1 MAAMRLPIGHCSTR
15 SSIPQPVHRGCR
27 STTVAALA
35 SASRSTP
42 AWSSSPMAPK
52 IPSAASSAFSPAIPV
67 PAFFATPML
76 VILARSSSL
85 LLTTSI
91 SPCSRCGEI
100 DVVAGIGDAGRL
112 GRFKAV
118 RGSPTPV
125 QRARD
130 RHGYFCGTLRIGLLI
145 HRNRMQKLIECVPN
159 FSEGRDQNVIRQ
171 ITDAVKSTDGVS
183 LLDIDPGASTNRTV
197 VTFVGSPDAAVEA
210 AFRAIK
216 KAAELIDMRK
226 HKGAH
231 PRMGA
236 TDVCPFIPVSNVS
249 WDEAVECARKLG
261 KRVSEELKI
270 PVYLYEKAAK
280 DNARSNLA
288 VIRAGE
294 YEGFFE
300 KIKQPEWKP
309 DFGPAVFNKNSGAT
323 VIGVRDFL
331 VAYNANLNT
340 KSVRRANSVA
350 FDVREQGRVKTED
363 GTPSGKPVLGLNGEP
378 VRIPGILKHVKAIG
392 WFVKEYG
399 IAQVSMNLT
408 NIEETPLHVAFDACV
423 QAAAERGLRVTGSE
437 IVGMV
442 PKKSLVDAGRY
453 FLRKQ
458 RCSEGASEEELMDI
472 AIRSMGLGELKPFDP
487 IEKVIELK
495 IQSTESKK
503 SLVKMNM
510 REFCNETLSD
520 SPAPGGGSVAAL
532 MGALGA
538 SLGGMVANLSAG
550 KRGWDDKLEYF
561 SDWAVK
567 AQQLKDELLSLVDED
582 TAAFNKVIDSFALPK
597 ASAEE
602 KTARS
607 AAIEAATK
615 YAAEVPVKVMET
627 ASRSYALLAEMAER
641 GNPASVSD
649 VGVGALAIRACIDGA
664 ALNVRI
670 NLANLKDEK
679 FKSDLQKKVRKLQA
693 DSESA
698 FKKIDQIVQSK
709 LT

>member
-1 MAAMRLPIGHCSTR
+1 
-15 SSIPQPVHRGCR
+15 
-27 STTVAALA
+27 
-35 SASRSTP
+35 
-42 AWSSSPMAPK
+42 
-52 IPSAASSAFSPAIPV
+52 
-67 PAFFATPML
+67 
-76 VILARSSSL
+76 
-85 LLTTSI
+85 
-91 SPCSRCGEI
+91 
-100 DVVAGIGDAGRL
+100 
-112 GRFKAV
+112 
-118 RGSPTPV
+118 
-125 QRARD
+125 
-130 RHGYFCGTLRIGLLI
+130 
-145 HRNRMQKLIECVPN
+145 MQKLIECVPN

-171 ITDAVKSTDGVS
+171 ITDAVESVDGVS
-183 LLDIDPGASTNRTV
+183 LLDVDPGASTNRTV
-197 VTFVGSPDAAVEA
+197 VTFVGSPDAAAEA

-216 KAAELIDMRK
+216 KAAELIEMRK

-249 WDEAVECARKLG
+249 WEEAIACANRLA
-261 KRVSEELKI
+261 KRVGDELKI

-280 DNARSNLA
+280 NESRSNLS

-300 KIKQPEWKP
+300 KIRQPEWKP
-309 DFGPAVFNKNSGAT
+309 DFGPDIFNEKSGAT

-340 KSVRRANSVA
+340 RSVRRATSVA
-350 FDVREQGRVKTED
+350 FDVRDQGRVKTED
-363 GTPSGKPVLGLNGEP
+363 GTPSGTPVLDGNGEP
-378 VRIPGILKHVKAIG
+378 VRIPGMLKHVKAIG

-408 NIEETPLHVAFDACV
+408 NIEETPLHAAFDACCES
-423 QAAAERGLRVTGSE
+423 ATKRGLRVTGSE

-458 RCSEGASEEELMDI
+458 KWSEGVSDEESIDI
-472 AIRSMGLGELKPFDP
+472 AIRSMGLSELKPFDP
-487 IEKVIELK
+487 KEKVIEFK
-495 IQSTESKK
+495 IESAEPKN
-503 SLVKMNM
+503 SLAKMNL

-582 TAAFNKVIDSFALPK
+582 TAAFNKVMDAFALPK
-597 ASAEE
+597 KAAEE
-602 KTARS
+602 KAARA
-607 AAIEAATK
+607 AAIEQTTK
-615 YAAEVPVKVMET
+615 YAAEVPLKVMET
-627 ASRSYALLAEMAER
+627 ASKSYDLLAEMAER

-649 VGVGALAIRACIDGA
+649 VGVGALATRACIEGA

-670 NLANLKDEK
+670 NLAQLKDEK
-679 FKSDLQKKVRKLQA
+679 FKGVLEEKVRSVCAHSVAKFKEISQA
-693 DSESA
+693 VE
-698 FKKIDQIVQSK
+698 SK
-709 LT
+709 LGKS

>member
-1 MAAMRLPIGHCSTR
+1 
-15 SSIPQPVHRGCR
+15 
-27 STTVAALA
+27 
-35 SASRSTP
+35 
-42 AWSSSPMAPK
+42 
-52 IPSAASSAFSPAIPV
+52 
-67 PAFFATPML
+67 
-76 VILARSSSL
+76 
-85 LLTTSI
+85 
-91 SPCSRCGEI
+91 
-100 DVVAGIGDAGRL
+100 
-112 GRFKAV
+112 
-118 RGSPTPV
+118 
-125 QRARD
+125 
-130 RHGYFCGTLRIGLLI
+130 
-145 HRNRMQKLIECVPN
+145 MQKLIECVPN

-171 ITDAVKSTDGVS
+171 ITDAIESVDGVS
-183 LLDIDPGASTNRTV
+183 LLDVDPGASTNRTV

-236 TDVCPFIPVSNVS
+236 TDVCPFIPVSSVS
-249 WDEAVECARKLG
+249 WEEAIACANRLG
-261 KRVSEELKI
+261 KRVGDELKI
-270 PVYLYEKAAK
+270 PVYLYERAAK
-280 DNARSNLA
+280 NKSRSNLS

-300 KIKQPEWKP
+300 KIRQPEWKP
-309 DFGPAVFNKNSGAT
+309 DFGPDVFNEKSGAT

-331 VAYNANLNT
+331 VAYNVNLNT

-350 FDVREQGRVKTED
+350 FDVREQGRVQTDD
-363 GTPSGKPVLGLNGEP
+363 GTPWGKPVLDANGEP
-378 VRIPGILKHVKAIG
+378 IRIPGMLKHVKAIG
-392 WFVKEYG
+392 WFVKEYA

-408 NIEETPLHVAFDACV
+408 NIEETPLHAAFDACCES
-423 QAAAERGLRVTGSE
+423 AARRGLRVTGSE

-442 PKKSLVDAGRY
+442 PKKCLVDAGRY

-458 RCSEGASEEELMDI
+458 QWSEGASDEELIDI
-472 AIRSMGLGELKPFDP
+472 AIRSMGLSELKPFDP
-487 IEKVIELK
+487 KEKVIEFK
-495 IQSTESKK
+495 IESAEQER
-503 SLVKMNM
+503 SLATMNL

-582 TAAFNKVIDSFALPK
+582 TTAFNKVMDAFALPK
-597 ASAEE
+597 EAAEE
-602 KTARS
+602 KAARS
-607 AAIEAATK
+607 AAIEQATK
-615 YAAEVPVKVMET
+615 YAAEVPLKVMET
-627 ASRSYALLAEMAER
+627 ASKSYELLAEMAER

-649 VGVGALAIRACIDGA
+649 VGVGALAIRACIEGA

-670 NLANLKDEK
+670 NLAQLKDQK
-679 FKSDLQKKVRKLQA
+679 FKGELEEK
-693 DSESA
+693 
-698 FKKIDQIVQSK
+698 VQSIWAHSVAKFKQISQAVESK
-709 LT
+709 LSKS

>member
-1 MAAMRLPIGHCSTR
+1 
-15 SSIPQPVHRGCR
+15 
-27 STTVAALA
+27 
-35 SASRSTP
+35 
-42 AWSSSPMAPK
+42 
-52 IPSAASSAFSPAIPV
+52 
-67 PAFFATPML
+67 
-76 VILARSSSL
+76 
-85 LLTTSI
+85 
-91 SPCSRCGEI
+91 
-100 DVVAGIGDAGRL
+100 
-112 GRFKAV
+112 
-118 RGSPTPV
+118 
-125 QRARD
+125 
-130 RHGYFCGTLRIGLLI
+130 
-145 HRNRMQKLIECVPN
+145 MQKLIECVPN
-159 FSEGRDQNVIRQ
+159 FSQGRDQNVIRQ
-171 ITDAVKSTDGVS
+171 ITDAVESVDGVS
-183 LLDIDPGASTNRTV
+183 LLDVDPGASTNRTV

-226 HKGAH
+226 HRGEH

-249 WDEAVECARKLG
+249 WEEAIACANCLAN
-261 KRVSEELKI
+261 RVGDELKI

-280 DNARSNLA
+280 NESRSNLS

-300 KIKQPEWKP
+300 KIRQPEWKP
-309 DFGPAVFNKNSGAT
+309 DFGPDIFNEKSGAT

-340 KSVRRANSVA
+340 RSVRRATSVA

-363 GTPSGKPVLGLNGEP
+363 GTPSGKPVLDGNGEP
-378 VRIPGILKHVKAIG
+378 VRIPGMLKHVKAIG

-408 NIEETPLHVAFDACV
+408 NIEETPLHAAFDACCES
-423 QAAAERGLRVTGSE
+423 ATKRGLRVTGSE

-442 PKKSLVDAGRY
+442 PKKCLVDAGRY

-458 RCSEGASEEELMDI
+458 KWSEGVSHEESIDI
-472 AIRSMGLGELKPFDP
+472 AIRSMGLSELKRFDP
-487 IEKVIELK
+487 KEKVIEFK
-495 IQSTESKK
+495 IESAEPKN
-503 SLVKMNM
+503 SLAKMNL

-550 KRGWDDKLEYF
+550 KRGWDDKREYF

-582 TAAFNKVIDSFALPK
+582 TAAFTKVMDAFALPK
-597 ASAEE
+597 KTAEE
-602 KTARS
+602 KAARA
-607 AAIEAATK
+607 AAIEQATK
-615 YAAEVPVKVMET
+615 YAAEVPLKVMET
-627 ASRSYALLAEMAER
+627 ASKSYDLLTEMAER

-649 VGVGALAIRACIDGA
+649 VGVGALATRACIEGA

-670 NLANLKDEK
+670 NLAQLKDEK
-679 FKSDLQKKVRKLQA
+679 FKDVLEEKVRSVCAHSVAKFKEISQA
-693 DSESA
+693 VE
-698 FKKIDQIVQSK
+698 SK
-709 LT
+709 LGKS